1 MPHVR
6 TAATVLPIRTT
17 ETANVD
23 KNIPDRRP
31 YVAPKVQTP
40 SEPDYLPEGKAFP
53 GPYEQGTVA
62 APS

>member
-1 MPHVR
+1 M
-6 TAATVLPIRTT
+6 
-17 ETANVD
+17 D